1 MFNIIHL
8 FQVLSELRKFVTIVI
23 LNIEEGHFNEL
34 GETGWLPSTIDH
46 DGGRG
51 LSHVPCVSS
60 FQSMTQS
67 QGGHRD
73 WIMTAWS
80 TLNAD
85 SDLLAAVGSALV
97 STSYRY
103 SAQPLAGLT
112 GAFNWVGTAVLS
124 AHQHQ

>member
-1 MFNIIHL
+1 M
-8 FQVLSELRKFVTIVI
+8 
-23 LNIEEGHFNEL
+23 
-34 GETGWLPSTIDH
+34 GWLPSTIDH

-73 WIMTAWS
+73 RIMTAWS

-85 SDLLAAVGSALV
+85 SDLPAAVGSALV